1 MKKGANLSK
10 AEWNLVPCRVPSA
23 QLARHR
29 CIPHLPTPRCYK
41 LLLAIPYHTIL
52 YRTVPYFAGVGWNIN
67 LERMVHLRQ
76 YRLDWACY
84 LFLALT
90 ALHLKVFNKIV
101 VMHFS
106 STLLELIATKWVFVR
121 SKRALHATQL
131 CKCPSISKLHGRVC
145 NLLYL
150 FQEREHLQ
158 FWQIF
163 FFTFTFVGSI
173 HFHPKQPYWV
183 SDPLFRTSAGG
194 CRPVQ
199 FCKHIA
205 VLCSTLGE
213 HFHSKK
219 NFIQE
224 KRLIFCKFLP

>member
-10 AEWNLVPCRVPSA
+10 AEWNLVLCRVPSA
-23 QLARHR
+23 QLPRHR

-41 LLLAIPYHTIL
+41 LLLATPYHTIL

-106 STLLELIATKWVFVR
+106 STLLELIATKWVFVC

-131 CKCPSISKLHGRVC
+131 CKCPSLFKLHGRVC

-150 FQEREHLQ
+150 LQKDLQ
-158 FWQIF
+158 FCQ
-163 FFTFTFVGSI
+163 
-173 HFHPKQPYWV
+173 
-183 SDPLFRTSAGG
+183 
-194 CRPVQ
+194 
-199 FCKHIA
+199 
-205 VLCSTLGE
+205 
-213 HFHSKK
+213 KK
-219 NFIQE
+219 NHFY
-224 KRLIFCKFLP
+224 FCWFNSLSPKATLLSFWPSFPDQCRRVQASPVLQTYCSAVQHIGWTFSFKGKFSFRRKH